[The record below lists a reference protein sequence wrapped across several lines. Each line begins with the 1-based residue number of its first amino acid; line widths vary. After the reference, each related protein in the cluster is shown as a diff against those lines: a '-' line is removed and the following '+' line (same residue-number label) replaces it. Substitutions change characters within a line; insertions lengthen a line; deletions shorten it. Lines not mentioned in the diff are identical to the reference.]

1 MADKK
6 ISEVTPKGAQLED
19 DDLLIVSEFNGA
31 TYDTKSVTGINV
43 RPYKTIMFAITQ
55 NGTSAPTVDYSYTG
69 EVTQTF
75 TLARTAVGE
84 YTLTA
89 SSALF
94 TANKTFI
101 TFTPTFY
108 MGSFILGANN
118 ASSTV
123 VSFYSRDSTDGSLV
137 DTALDGAQLEIKII
151 K

>member
-6 ISEVTPKGAQLED
+6 ISELTPKAAQLQD
-19 DDLLIVSEFNGA
+19 DDLLMISDYNGA
-31 TYDTKSVTGINV
+31 TYDTKSVTGANI
-43 RPYKTIMFAITQ
+43 RPYKTVMFSITQ
-55 NGTSAPTVDYSYTG
+55 NGTSAPTVDYSYTD

-75 TLARTAVGE
+75 TFARTGVGE

-94 TANKTFI
+94 TASKTFV
-101 TFTPTFY
+101 TFTSSAY

-118 ASSTV
+118 GSSTV
-123 VSFYSRDSTDGSLV
+123 INFFSKNSTSGAV
-137 DTALDGAQLEIKII
+137 ADTALDGAQLEIKII

>member
-6 ISEVTPKGAQLED
+6 ISELTPKGAQLQD
-19 DDLLIVSEFNGA
+19 DDLLIVSDYNGA
-31 TYDTKSVTGINV
+31 TYDTRSVTGANI
-43 RPYKTIMFAITQ
+43 RPFKTVMFAITQ

-75 TLARTAVGE
+75 TLDRLGVGQ

-101 TFTPTFY
+101 TFTSTFY

-118 ASSTV
+118 SSTTV
-123 VSFYSRDSTDGSLV
+123 INFFSKDSASGSLV

>member
-1 MADKK
+1 MANKK
-6 ISEVTPKGAQLED
+6 ISEVTPKASQLQD
-19 DDLLIVSEFNGA
+19 DDLLIISDYNGS
-31 TYDTKSVTGINV
+31 TYDTRSVTGANI
-43 RPYKTIMFAITQ
+43 RPYKTIMFALTQ
-55 NGTSAPTVDYSYTG
+55 NGTSAPTIDYSYTD

-75 TLARTAVGE
+75 TLARTGVGE

-94 TANKTFI
+94 TTNKTYV
-101 TFTPTFY
+101 TFTSTAY

-118 ASSTV
+118 GSSTV
-123 VSFYSRDSTDGSLV
+123 VNFFSRNSASGALV

>member
-6 ISEVTPKGAQLED
+6 ISELTPKEAQLQD
-19 DDLLIVSEFNGA
+19 DDLLMVSDYNGV
-31 TYDTKSVTGINV
+31 TYDTRSVTGANI

-55 NGTSAPTVDYSYTG
+55 NGTSAPTVDYSYTD

-75 TLARTAVGE
+75 TLARTGVGE

-94 TANKTFI
+94 TTNKTFA
-101 TFTPTFY
+101 TFTSSTY

-118 ASSTV
+118 SSSTV
-123 VSFYSRDSTDGSLV
+123 INLFSKNSASGSLV